1 LNNKLSPWWVTG
13 ITDSE
18 GNFSINYNSKSKK
31 INASYKVTQKDHS
44 LIVLSDLKSFFN
56 CGNINIDN
64 RKFNTYKYTVTKT
77 LDLVGIIIPHF
88 DNYPLVGSK
97 NLDFLDFKR
106 ALVLLIERNPN
117 NLNKILLIK
126 SKMNKKRLFE
136 ERWNYLNK
144 LTFDL
149 KPEWVQAFID
159 GEGTFQCRIAD
170 VSSKGK
176 SYVSINPT
184 LEIAQSSHDI
194 EVLNAIKN
202 FFGLGY
208 LKPKYNIKSL
218 DESKKSRSVN
228 RLIINKCKN
237 IIKFLD
243 KYSMLTRKYLDY
255 LDWKS
260 IIELKSNN
268 THKTIKGLQ
277 DMINLKTGMNR
288 GRLLNSNLLCN
299 FDRLKVVNWSNL
311 SVNKKSYHT
320 KVDKNKKNTFPFSFI
335 LILFLGVI
343 GFVLYLYDSN
353 LLISCLEK
361 SLFIL
366 FFFFLILFYLDE
378 FKLSNNKWIKY
389 SQIIIFILFI
399 IYVICY
405 IIPIYFLNYNL
416 FNDVILKVNSD
427 DIKDVIE
434 NKDITLKGKIVL
446 DKEAG
451 AEVAKGLST
460 LGSNVG
466 LGACVGGIAAGV
478 SKAVAKSP
486 LPPIQKAGLI
496 IGAGIAG
503 AVIHAGANAI
513 NAQTHA
519 ERSNK
524 SPNSTNQN
532 ILPKDS
538 HEFISSLNDHTP
550 LEILLQSIYILNSI
564 SIWLI
569 IILLI
574 QILFKLYISDKP
586 KLKVIDYILPS
597 YSENIK
603 IYIYKLIKLNKNM
616 NIFYIIFGIILLFIC
631 IISSLYFSLELYNNL
646 NNYVEV
652 YIEYRKK

>member
-1 LNNKLSPWWVTG
+1 
-13 ITDSE
+13 
-18 GNFSINYNSKSKK
+18 
-31 INASYKVTQKDHS
+31 
-44 LIVLSDLKSFFN
+44 
-56 CGNINIDN
+56 
-64 RKFNTYKYTVTKT
+64 
-77 LDLVGIIIPHF
+77 
-88 DNYPLVGSK
+88 
-97 NLDFLDFKR
+97 
-106 ALVLLIERNPN
+106 
-117 NLNKILLIK
+117 
-126 SKMNKKRLFE
+126 MNKNRLYE

-159 GEGTFQCRIAD
+159 GEGTFQCIISD
-170 VSSKGK
+170 VNNKEK
-176 SYVSINPT
+176 NYVSVNPT
-184 LEIAQSSHDI
+184 LEISQSSHDV
-194 EVLNAIKN
+194 EVLNGIKN

-228 RLIINKCKN
+228 RLIINQYEN
-237 IIKFLD
+237 IISFLD
-243 KYSMLTRKYLDY
+243 KYPMLTRKYLDY
-255 LDWKS
+255 LDWKK
-260 IIELKSNN
+260 IIELKYNN
-268 THKTIKGLQ
+268 THKTTEGLQ
-277 DMINLKTGMNR
+277 DMINIKIGMNR

-299 FDRLKVVNWSNL
+299 SDRLKVVNWSNL
-311 SVNKKSYHT
+311 FINKKSYHT
-320 KVDKNKKNTFPFSFI
+320 KVDKNRKNTFPFFFI
-335 LILFLGVI
+335 LFFLLSVI
-343 GFVLYLYDSN
+343 SFVVYLYDFN

-366 FFFFLILFYLDE
+366 FFFFLTLFYLDE

-389 SQIIIFILFI
+389 FQIIIFVLFI
-399 IYVICY
+399 LYIICY

-416 FNDVILKVNSD
+416 LNDVIFKVNSY
-427 DIKDVIE
+427 DIKDVVE

-451 AEVAKGLST
+451 AEVARGLYT

-466 LGACVGGIAAGV
+466 LGACVGAIAGGV

-496 IGAGIAG
+496 IGAGLAG

-513 NAQTHA
+513 NAQTQA
-519 ERSNK
+519 ERSINK
-524 SPNSTNQN
+524 SSTSTNQN

-538 HEFISSLNDHTP
+538 HEFIDSLSDHTP
-550 LEILLQSIYILNSI
+550 LEILLQSICILNSI

-603 IYIYKLIKLNKNM
+603 RYIYKLIKLNKNM
-616 NIFYIIFGIILLFIC
+616 NIFYTIFGIILLFIC
-631 IISSLYFSLELYNNL
+631 IISSSYFSLELYNNL
-646 NNYVEV
+646 NNYVDV
-652 YIEYRKK
+652 YIEYRNK